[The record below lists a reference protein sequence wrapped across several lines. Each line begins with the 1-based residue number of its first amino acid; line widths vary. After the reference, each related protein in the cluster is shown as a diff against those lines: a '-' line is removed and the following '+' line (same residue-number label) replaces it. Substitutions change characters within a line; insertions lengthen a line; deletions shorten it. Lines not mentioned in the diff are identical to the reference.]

1 MPRYNIFA
9 EIANRVKINQQAFF
23 EENTRHKKEFE
34 ETKK

>member
-9 EIANRVKINQQAFF
+9 EIANRVKVNQSAYF
-23 EENTRHKKEFE
+23 EENTKNKKDFE